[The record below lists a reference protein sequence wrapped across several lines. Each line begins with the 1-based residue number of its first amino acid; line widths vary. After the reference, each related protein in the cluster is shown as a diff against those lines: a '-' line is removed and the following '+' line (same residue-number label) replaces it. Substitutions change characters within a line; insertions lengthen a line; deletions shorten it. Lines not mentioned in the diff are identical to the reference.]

1 MAVMKAS
8 ETKALKFKV
17 RSGVNSSGN
26 PTFATR
32 TLGAVKINAA
42 NEDLFACGKSLAD
55 LQGYPIEQ
63 IAVSES
69 YALIGE

>member
-8 ETKALKFKV
+8 ETKALKIKV
-17 RSGVNSSGN
+17 QNGVNSSGN
-26 PTFATR
+26 LTFATR
-32 TLGAVKINAA
+32 TLGSVKVDAA
-42 NEDLFACGKSLAD
+42 DEDLLACGRSLAD
-55 LQGYPIEQ
+55 LQGYPVEK